1 MSTMS
6 PHHDVADLAEKHF
19 ERWRRLHDERRFRV
33 EQLAALEAEPPS
45 GRRHES
51 GNQALHMAAVAIL
64 CDIDAALARMDEGRY
79 GLCVSCSQPLPAGRL
94 DVLPMV
100 ALCMRC
106 HYNDQNCRLGAERR
120 S

>member
-6 PHHDVADLAEKHF
+6 TYDVAGLAGQHLQ
-19 ERWRRLHDERRFRV
+19 RWRSLHDERRFRV

-45 GRRHES
+45 GRPHES
-51 GNQALHMAAVAIL
+51 VNQALHAAAVAIL
-64 CDIDAALARMDEGRY
+64 SEIDAALARMDEGRY

-106 HYNDQNCRLGAERR
+106 DYNDQNCRLTAQRR

>member
-6 PHHDVADLAEKHF
+6 PHHDVAGLSEKHF
-19 ERWRRLHDERRFRV
+19 ERWRRLQDERRFRV
-33 EQLAALEAEPPS
+33 EQLAALEAERPS
-45 GRRHES
+45 GRRLE
-51 GNQALHMAAVAIL
+51 GVNQALRMAAVAIL
-64 CDIDAALARMDEGRY
+64 GEIDAALARMDEGRY

-100 ALCMRC
+100 ALCMSC
-106 HYNDQNCRLGAERR
+106 HYTDQNCRLGAQRR